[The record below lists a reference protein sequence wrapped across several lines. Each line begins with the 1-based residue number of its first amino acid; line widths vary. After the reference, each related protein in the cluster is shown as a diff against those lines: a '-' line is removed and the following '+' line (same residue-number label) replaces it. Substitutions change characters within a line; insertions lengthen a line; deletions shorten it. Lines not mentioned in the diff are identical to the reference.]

1 MTKEMEVVKNLDVE
15 RYMGRWYE
23 IASFPSG
30 LIQPKDGV
38 NKRST
43 YSLNPDGTVHVINE
57 TWSGGKRHLI
67 EDKVG
72 PHILR
77 RVYITNLL
85 RRHNMKDMI

>member
-15 RYMGRWYE
+15 GYMGRWYE

-67 EDKVG
+67 EGTTFKVD
-72 PHILR
+72 PNSDEAKL
-77 RVYITNLL
+77 
-85 RRHNMKDMI
+85 